1 MEGYGVRAVALLD
14 LSVVADH
21 RIGIGA
27 LHLAQDLLRLVLIA
41 DVDIVAGTFLLR
53 AENAHHHLFSHGQD
67 AVSFVAHCVLVGPDH
82 VVTGQHPGIAA
93 LVVHQ
98 PAAAHA
104 DLAILHR
111 VLVEAVEGLLGGL
124 RVVRSLDVVSNLLL
138 EAARQGADD
147 KPNQQ
152 CQHQQHHNAHEAQHK
167 GIAAV
172 DLVIGQHQWQEGAAV
187 LQTDVV
193 IAETGVDE
201 VVLPQLLGLIVHPLQ
216 GAAHGHVRA
225 VPLVA
230 AILVVQHARG
240 VVDDRLGVVDFGR
253 GHFQTDV
260 NGCTRRID
268 GHNVLAR
275 GDLIALAALAAD
287 GFGVIVDQGIDIHRD
302 ILSLQGEDVL
312 VVVQRLK
319 VGGAGQHLDD
329 AGAKQHAE
337 GGRDDAQHDDA
348 PQIAEQGF
356 LFQGFQHFVFSIL
369 FVRFHN
375 KCNILFIYCQPVA
388 HVCVKNLWV
397 LLPKAGHT
405 QRAKKRPFQ
414 SNRKGRGSAI

>member
-1 MEGYGVRAVALLD
+1 VVALLD

-27 LHLAQDLLRLVLIA
+27 LHLAQNLLRLVLVLDG
-41 DVDIVAGTFLLR
+41 DVMAGVLLGR
-53 AENAHHHLFSHGQD
+53 AIDAHHHLLANGQD
-67 AVSFVAHCVLVGPDH
+67 SVGLVAHGVLVRPDH

-93 LVVHQ
+93 VDVHQ

-104 DLAILHR
+104 HLAVLHR
-111 VLVEAVEGLLGGL
+111 VLVETVERLLGAF
-124 RVVRSLDVVSNLLL
+124 RVSGGSDIAADLLL

-172 DLVIGQHQWQEGAAV
+172 DLVIGQHQRQEGAAV

-260 NGCTRRID
+260 NGCIRRVD
-268 GHNVLAR
+268 GHNVLTR
-275 GDLIALAALAAD
+275 GDFIALAALAAD
-287 GFGVIVDQGIDIHRD
+287 GFGVVVDQGIDVHRD

-329 AGAKQHAE
+329 AGAKHHAE

-356 LFQGFQHFVFSIL
+356 LFQGFQHFVSSIL
-369 FVRFHN
+369 FVRVHK
-375 KCNILFIYCQPVA
+375 KCNSLFIYCQPVT
-388 HVCVKNLWV
+388 HVCAKNLWV

-405 QRAKKRPFQ
+405 QRAKKRPFR